1 LTTDPLGADDDFG
14 VEERVVMPTH
24 RTGRADSPADEWNA
38 FLLRFLM
45 QHGQESQRHA
55 RRLAA
60 LESVVLRLCEDAPP
74 TASFALH
81 KAASDLRAEAQRYT
95 AETQDSVK
103 KVEELAAMAYRFLS
117 HQEPAAPAVD
127 KPKAAPP
134 PPRAKKAPAKR
145 SAPKKAAKKKR

>member
-1 LTTDPLGADDDFG
+1 MSTQRA
-14 VEERVVMPTH
+14 
-24 RTGRADSPADEWNA
+24 GRAESPTDEWNA
-38 FLLRFLM
+38 YVLRFLM
-45 QHGQESQRHA
+45 HHGQESQRHA

-81 KAASDLRAEAQRYT
+81 KAASDLRAEAQRYA

-117 HQEPAAPAVD
+117 QEEPAAPPVD
-127 KPKAAPP
+127 KSKPP
-134 PPRAKKAPAKR
+134 VQTRTKKPPAKR
-145 SAPKKAAKKKR
+145 PAPKKSTKKKL

>member
-1 LTTDPLGADDDFG
+1 
-14 VEERVVMPTH
+14 MPTH
-24 RTGRADSPADEWNA
+24 RTGRADSPADEWNS
-38 FLLRFLM
+38 FVLRFLM

-81 KAASDLRAEAQRYT
+81 KAASDLRAEAQRYA

-117 HQEPAAPAVD
+117 HQEPAVD
-127 KPKAAPP
+127 KPKAALPP
-134 PPRAKKAPAKR
+134 QAKKAPTRR

>member
-1 LTTDPLGADDDFG
+1 MSTQ
-14 VEERVVMPTH
+14 
-24 RTGRADSPADEWNA
+24 RTGRAESPADEWNA
-38 FLLRFLM
+38 YVLRFLM
-45 QHGQESQRHA
+45 HHGQESQRHA

-81 KAASDLRAEAQRYT
+81 KAASDLRAEAQRYA

-117 HQEPAAPAVD
+117 QQDGPTRPESRPEPAPPAGRAQAKRPAPM
-127 KPKAAPP
+127 K
-134 PPRAKKAPAKR
+134 KKAP
-145 SAPKKAAKKKR
+145 KKTSKKKC